1 MAHDGF
7 NPDTSTVR
15 HLSCRERT
23 ALKERVTA
31 RANEERRRLLR
42 RWAAKIIHALHLAWR
57 HVSRSFVSVARRLVA
72 RQMQLSALRQ
82 LAAMDDRELR
92 DIGISRLEIKAAV
105 QSRALWPGDDRS
117 ASRTQPTQGEKHAKG
132 LLDRPRLCS

>member
-1 MAHDGF
+1 MADDGF
-7 NPDTSTVR
+7 DPDTCAVR

-23 ALKERVTA
+23 ALKERVTT

-42 RWAAKIIHALHLAWR
+42 RGAAKTIQALHLTWR
-57 HVSRSFVSVARRLVA
+57 HVSRPFVAAAHYLIA

-92 DIGISRLEIKAAV
+92 DIGISRLEIGAAA
-105 QSRALWPGDDRS
+105 QSRAPWPRGDRN
-117 ASRTQPTQGEKHAKG
+117 ASGIQPTQGEKHVKG